1 MHIYVIEQ
9 ISTKRKYIG
18 QTTRHNAESRWY
30 EHKHSLSTGTHWNR
44 FLLRAWKKYGNSD
57 FKFYI
62 LHTCVSTD
70 ELNSLEEKYISEY
83 RTMIPRY
90 GFNLRTG
97 GRTNTFSEATKKRL
111 SSAAKKQ
118 WKLQDRKII
127 GQKISVA
134 TKAAMKNLSDEKKA
148 KMASS
153 MKNEKVKQKLSN
165 SIREKWKND
174 PEFRAKCSNRS
185 SHKTEEFRRKQSE
198 TMKQYYASRKLIVVE
213 QK

>member
-18 QTTRHNAESRWY
+18 QTSRSIAESRWY
-30 EHKHSLSTGTHWNR
+30 EHKQALSANTHWNR
-44 FLLRAWKKYGNSD
+44 FLSRAWKKYGETD

-62 LHTCVSTD
+62 LDSCTTSD

-83 RTMIPRY
+83 RTMNPRY

-97 GRTNTFSEATKKRL
+97 GRTNTFSTYTKKKL

-118 WKLQDRKII
+118 WESQDRKAI

-134 TKAAMKNLSDEKKA
+134 TKEAMRNLSDEKKA
-148 KMASS
+148 KMIAHVQ
-153 MKNEKVKQKLSN
+153 KDEVKQKLSN
-165 SIREKWKND
+165 KIREKWETD
-174 PEFRAKCSNRS
+174 PEYRAKCSDRT
-185 SHKTEEFRRKQSE
+185 SHRTEEFRKKQSE
-198 TMKQYYASRKLIVVE
+198 RMKQYYASRKLITVE